1 MQRNERRIEKR
12 RSIGKFYKE
21 KKKKDGGRGARRN
34 RLKPIDV
41 GTKKREETKWNN
53 IDLLIPL

>member
-41 GTKKREETKWNN
+41 
-53 IDLLIPL
+53 